1 MPARRNNPFAPGTA
15 HTRIASGVVPT
26 IAANSELT
34 YRSAMINR
42 AAINADARTIEF
54 TFSSE
59 LELERWPGVI
69 EVLSHASEAVDMSR
83 LRNGAQLLFNHDP
96 DEYIGVV
103 ESATIGA
110 DRKGRCV
117 VRFSTS
123 DDAEKIWQDVK
134 DGILSNV
141 SVGYRIGEVKLTEER
156 ETGQDVY
163 TVTRWEPYEV
173 SIVTIPADISVGI
186 GRNARSLF
194 SKSHGQKHNSKNIMN
209 RSQIIQILQSRGISF
224 DATSTDEQLADLCT
238 RNFQAPAVG
247 TSGITV
253 GEEGGQAVAAE
264 RERVRAIF
272 ETGRQYKK
280 PELAQKAIAE
290 GRSMD
295 QFQQMLIDAY
305 DSTDY
310 AVRNPSMPIGLS
322 DREARGFSFIKLF
335 RALSDPQDRKLAE
348 SARFEL
354 EACEAS
360 GRQISHRTVRG
371 TSIPTDVLMTPLGQR
386 GDTVSIKTGSGY
398 TGTGG
403 ATVSTTLLESSFIDL
418 LRNRT
423 VLMGL
428 GAELSGLVGNTDIPK
443 QLAGSTAYWIGE
455 DADAPKEDIEF
466 GLVQLSP
473 KTVANLGEVTRKT
486 LMQSSLSMEAL
497 FRADLARGLAL
508 EIDRAG
514 FYGLAASNQPRGL
527 KMVSGINV
535 GNWATANSPTFAE
548 LVAMETQIAADNA
561 DIPSM
566 AYVMNATMRG
576 FLKTAEKFSGT
587 TGATI
592 WEPGNTVNGYRTEVT
607 NQIATGDIFF
617 GNFADLLI
625 GMFGGLD
632 ITVDPYTFSSKGR
645 VRYTVFQDVDFA
657 HRRAESF
664 CYNSNSI

>member
-1 MPARRNNPFAPGTA
+1 MAARRNNPFTIGSAF
-15 HTRIASGVVPT
+15 TRIATGAVPSIT
-26 IAANSELT
+26 ANSELA
-34 YRSAMINR
+34 YRSALIER
-42 AAINADARTIEF
+42 AAINKDARTIEF

-59 LELERWPGVI
+59 VELERWPGVI
-69 EVLSHASEAVDMSR
+69 EVLSHASDAVDMSR

-103 ESATIGA
+103 ESATVGA

-123 DDAEKIWQDVK
+123 EDAEKIWQDVK
-134 DGILSNV
+134 DGILRNV
-141 SVGYRIGEVKLTEER
+141 SVGYRIKEVKLTEER

-186 GRNARSLF
+186 GRDVRSLF
-194 SKSHGQKHNSKNIMN
+194 SKSNNENSHSKNIMN
-209 RSQIIQILQSRGISF
+209 RSQIIQFLQSRGISF
-224 DATSTDEQLADLCT
+224 DAAATDEQLADLVT
-238 RNFQAPAVG
+238 RNLQTPAVG
-247 TSGITV
+247 SSGIKV

-264 RERVRAIF
+264 RERVRSITAA
-272 ETGRQYKK
+272 GRSYNQ
-280 PELAQKAIAE
+280 PELAQRAIEDGTPLDGFRLMLVDAID
-290 GRSMD
+290 GRNRSIVD
-295 QFQQMLIDAY
+295 G
-305 DSTDY
+305 T
-310 AVRNPSMPIGLS
+310 RPIGLS
-322 DREARGFSFIKLF
+322 ETEARSFSFMRLF
-335 RALSDPQDRKLAE
+335 RALSDPQDKKIVD

-354 EACEAS
+354 EACEAA
-360 GRQISHRTVRG
+360 GKQISHRTLRG

-403 ATVSTTLLESSFIDL
+403 ATVPTNLLASSFIDL

-428 GAELSGLVGNTDIPK
+428 GTELTGLVGNTDIPK
-443 QLAGSTAYWIGE
+443 QIAGSTAYWIGE

-486 LMQSSLSMEAL
+486 LMQSALSMEAL
-497 FRADLARGLAL
+497 FRADLARGLAQ

-514 FYGLAASNQPRGL
+514 FYGLASSNQPRGL
-527 KMVSGINV
+527 KMLSGINAA
-535 GNWATANSPTFAE
+535 NWAAANHPTFAE
-548 LVAMETQIAADNA
+548 LVAMETEIAADNA

-566 AYVMNATMRG
+566 AYVMNAVMRG
-576 FLKTAEKFSGT
+576 FLKTTEKFSGT

-625 GMFGGLD
+625 GMWGGLD

-645 VRYTVFQDVDFA
+645 IRYTAFQDVDFA

-664 CYNSNSI
+664 CYNSNPA